1 VDPNEIEFGE
11 VLGTGGYGEV
21 RKAVWRGTEV
31 AVKTL
36 LAENASNE
44 TRNAFIDEV
53 RVMTTLR
60 HPHVVLFMAASTK
73 PPKLCI
79 VMELMS
85 LGSLY
90 GTDPKAVHSVGVS
103 LTRAFYRY
111 ITDVLHNELIPD
123 IPIAL
128 RMKILRQAAKGMY
141 FLHSSGTF
149 PFCFSFFCSL

>member
-36 LAENASNE
+36 LAGNASNE

-90 GTDPKAVHSVGVS
+90 GTDRKTVHSVGAS
-103 LTRAFYRY
+103 LIRASAV
-111 ITDVLHNELIPD
+111 TLQ
-123 IPIAL
+123 
-128 RMKILRQAAKGMY
+128 MCCTM
-141 FLHSSGTF
+141 SSSRTS
-149 PFCFSFFCSL
+149 PSRCA